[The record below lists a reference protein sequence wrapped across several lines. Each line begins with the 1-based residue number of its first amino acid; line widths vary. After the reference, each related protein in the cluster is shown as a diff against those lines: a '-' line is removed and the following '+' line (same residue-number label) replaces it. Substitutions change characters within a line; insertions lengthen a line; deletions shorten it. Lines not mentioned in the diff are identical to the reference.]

1 MKRLLISLT
10 LIPLGLT
17 LAACDNTAPP
27 PPPKTD
33 ATAQGSDRL
42 YDSQRQALEKARAVE
57 GQVNA
62 AAEAQRKQM
71 EQAAQP

>member
-1 MKRLLISLT
+1 MKRLLISMA

-27 PPPKTD
+27 PPKTD
-33 ATAQGSDRL
+33 AAAQGSDRL
-42 YDSQRQALEKARAVE
+42 FDSQRQALEKARAVE

-62 AAEAQRKQM
+62 ATEAQRKQM